1 MLCGVKN
8 KNRSEREKS
17 LNFYDDSY
25 GFIVKCCGNT
35 ERSFVEMGGEAAGET
50 EDLIIMGR
58 DEDKGISSQ
67 RFIQLDC
74 LDSWLHGECVKHF
87 HKSASV

>member
-35 ERSFVEMGGEAAGET
+35 EQSFDEMGKKGGGGEEN
-50 EDLIIMGR
+50 LIIMGR
-58 DEDKGISSQ
+58 DEDKG
-67 RFIQLDC
+67 
-74 LDSWLHGECVKHF
+74 
-87 HKSASV
+87 

>member
-1 MLCGVKN
+1 MKN

-35 ERSFVEMGGEAAGET
+35 EQFRRDEGDGAGEKT
-50 EDLIIMGR
+50 
-58 DEDKGISSQ
+58 
-67 RFIQLDC
+67 
-74 LDSWLHGECVKHF
+74 
-87 HKSASV
+87 